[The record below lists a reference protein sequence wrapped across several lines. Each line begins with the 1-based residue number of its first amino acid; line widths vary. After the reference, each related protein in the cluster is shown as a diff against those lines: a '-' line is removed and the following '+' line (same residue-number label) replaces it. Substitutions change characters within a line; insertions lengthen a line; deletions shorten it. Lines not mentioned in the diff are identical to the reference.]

1 MPAKRGNLAP
11 TQAINRTTTRVVKRR
26 RTRAQ
31 AQTRDT
37 RDSYIS
43 DSRPSGNDAL
53 FSPYLAYDADAELTA
68 AVNAAAAQV
77 MWVQFRI
84 QKERECLQSLRDV
97 MSSVFE
103 ESKVHS
109 IEGFVRAKVKERAR
123 TVGDWA
129 REVGDHDEMSGWEE
143 GRSGSSSKRKRSPA
157 PGNENISRRVKKRR
171 TNPSSTPP
179 DVSHTLTPMN
189 LQNHDDSSSD
199 SAYNLSSA
207 SSSESSSVS
216 SDSCAPE
223 TIVSLTEYSS
233 TPGPIHHQSY
243 MIHPVD
249 IPHLRGKPLRRS
261 LAHIIPLANGEGAYV
276 PDVRYLEELDHEGRG
291 EMWKGFGTLEWDLK
305 RVTRVKDFVFVTNQY
320 CS

>member
-1 MPAKRGNLAP
+1 MAKRGNLAP
-11 TQAINRTTTRVVKRR
+11 TTTTINRMTTQTRVVKRR
-26 RTRAQ
+26 RAQ
-31 AQTRDT
+31 AQTKDT
-37 RDSYIS
+37 RASYIS
-43 DSRPSGNDAL
+43 DSRPSGNDTL
-53 FSPYLAYDADAELTA
+53 LSPYAAYDADAELTA

-77 MWVQFRI
+77 VWVQFRI
-84 QKERECLQSLRDV
+84 QKERECLQSVRDV

-123 TVGDWA
+123 TIGDWA
-129 REVGDHDEMSGWEE
+129 REVGDHDEMSG
-143 GRSGSSSKRKRSPA
+143 SGSSSKRKQSPA
-157 PGNENISRRVKKRR
+157 PGNESISRRVKKRR

-179 DVSHTLTPMN
+179 DVSHTLTPTN

-223 TIVSLTEYSS
+223 TIASLTEYSS

-305 RVTRVKDFVFVTNQY
+305 RVTRVKGFVFVTNQY